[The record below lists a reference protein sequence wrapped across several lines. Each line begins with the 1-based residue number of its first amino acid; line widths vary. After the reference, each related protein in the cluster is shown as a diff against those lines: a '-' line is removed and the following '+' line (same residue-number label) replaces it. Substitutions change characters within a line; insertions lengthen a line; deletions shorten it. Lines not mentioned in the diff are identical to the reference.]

1 LTYGYFDPFL
11 IKVNPRI
18 ISPKGSTKLTLSG
31 FGFVFSTADAIKA
44 KFGTKDKGDLVC
56 TGFTPC
62 VERATYLDKNTIMAN
77 TMPQTAMQYK
87 DGKSID
93 GRQGMTVEVAV
104 YEDIFTTN
112 NLEVWY
118 MKDPIFKG
126 LSKNS
131 VPNNFNHLLYVDT
144 DFFWD

>member
-1 LTYGYFDPFL
+1 MTYGYFDPFL
-11 IKVNPRI
+11 VKVNPRI

-62 VERATYLDKNTIMAN
+62 VERATYL
-77 TMPQTAMQYK
+77 YK